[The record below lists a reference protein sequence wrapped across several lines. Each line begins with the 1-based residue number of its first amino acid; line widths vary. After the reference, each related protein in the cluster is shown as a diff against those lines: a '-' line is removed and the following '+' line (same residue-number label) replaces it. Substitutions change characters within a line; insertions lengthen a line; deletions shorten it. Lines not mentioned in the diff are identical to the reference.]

1 MWSTSR
7 CHHLRKA
14 AARRRRRKGARDHDS
29 ENSSPG
35 EPSINLSSTAAFVC
49 RLFAL
54 KAVIAAIKFSNI
66 HIDQLPLE
74 QTVKPELGLLGIDRT
89 PSPLIVQ

>member
-1 MWSTSR
+1 
-7 CHHLRKA
+7 
-14 AARRRRRKGARDHDS
+14 
-29 ENSSPG
+29 
-35 EPSINLSSTAAFVC
+35 
-49 RLFAL
+49 L
-54 KAVIAAIKFSNI
+54 KAVIEAIKFSNI